1 MTLNDWVLGAMCFF
15 LILGA
20 LDYYILNSRLKLG
33 DRFYEAFRMMGTLA
47 LAMIGVISFAPVMA
61 EWMAPVVVPLYEWL
75 GADPGMFPSML
86 LAIDTGAYPLA
97 ESLAEDAE
105 AAVFS
110 WSLLGTMMGS
120 TVVFTI
126 PVALSVLHKQ
136 DYRYFAKGVLIGFTT
151 IPVGCFTGGFL
162 GGYAFDWM
170 LVNLLPSIVLAIVI
184 SIGLGLFT
192 AVTIRLFAAFGKIVE
207 VLIAVGLVSITIETL
222 LGVSV
227 IQGLAPL
234 SEGAVIV
241 AKITVTLAGAFPLV
255 AFLERVLQRPFEI
268 IRPLVK
274 VDKVAMTGLLASLAH
289 NIPMLVT
296 MKDMEPRGKVINSA
310 FAVSG
315 AFALGAHIAFV
326 AGIEKDM
333 VVPVL
338 AGKLSAGFLAVV
350 IAWAVTTEEEGKSHE
365 KVVGYD

>member
-1 MTLNDWVLGAMCFF
+1 MSLNDVVVGTMCLFMVLGA
-15 LILGA
+15 I
-20 LDYYILNSRLKLG
+20 DYYVLNKRMKLG
-33 DRFYEAFRMMGTLA
+33 DRFYEAFQMMGTLA
-47 LAMIGVISFAPVMA
+47 LAMIGIISFAPVLA
-61 EWMAPVVVPLYEWL
+61 EWLNPVVVPIYERI

-97 ESLAEDAE
+97 ESMAGSED

-110 WSLLGTMMGS
+110 WSLLGTMMGP

-126 PVALSVLHKQ
+126 PVALAVLQKQ
-136 DYRYFAKGVLIGFTT
+136 DYPYFAKGVLIGFTT
-151 IPVGCFTGGFL
+151 IPAGCFIGGFL
-162 GGYAFDWM
+162 AGYPFGWM
-170 LVNLLPSIVLAIVI
+170 VVNLLPSLFLTVFI

-192 AVTIRLFAAFGKIVE
+192 AGTIRLFSIFGKLIEVIVG
-207 VLIAVGLVSITIETL
+207 VGLVSITLETL
-222 LGVSV
+222 LGVTL
-227 IQGLAPL
+227 IQGLDPL

-255 AFLERVLQRPFEI
+255 AFLERILDKPFSY
-268 IRPLVK
+268 IRPIIN
-274 VDKVAMTGLLASLAH
+274 VDKTAMTGMLAALAH

-296 MKDMEPRGKVINSA
+296 IKDMEPRGKVINSA

-333 VVPVL
+333 VTPVL
-338 AGKLSAGFLAVV
+338 IGKLSAGLLAVV
-350 IAWAVTTEEEGKSHE
+350 IAWLVTKKEEGGE
-365 KVVGYD
+365 WT